1 MAKQKTTPQTPIA
14 SVPPVTDKTSVELP
28 KVNVRS
34 NDKKGL
40 QGLPYLFDKQNYI
53 LMFVGLA
60 VIVLGYV
67 LMSGGRSQDPNVFD
81 ADALYS
87 FRRITLAPV
96 LIVVGL
102 VIEGY
107 AIMRKQ
113 SN

>member
-1 MAKQKTTPQTPIA
+1 MAKQKTSEPNPIPSAA
-14 SVPPVTDKTSVELP
+14 SAADKTHVELP
-28 KVNVRS
+28 KVQIKS

-40 QGLPYLFDKQNYI
+40 QGLPYLNYI

-60 VIVLGYV
+60 VIVLGYI
-67 LMSGGRSQDPNVFD
+67 LMSGGRSEDPNVFD

-87 FRRITLAPV
+87 FRRITLAPI
-96 LIVVGL
+96 LIIIGL

-113 SN
+113 SS